1 MKYKLI
7 FVCTIFIQS
16 TLFSIDREQVMKDF
30 GKKFDANRFNQEILV
45 VHQNDR
51 DNKYD
56 SILVSRNNIGKY
68 WKEINN
74 KFGRCDYVVRQE
86 GSDANSFLI
95 FTDKGW
101 EKYFIV
107 YNSKDKISKIRF
119 IRPKSTGPPIP
130 PPCGY

>member
-1 MKYKLI
+1 MGGGKVGGLI
-7 FVCTIFIQS
+7 DHGLLRINQKEIKCVKTKFIVACSVFFQF
-16 TLFSIDREQVMKDF
+16 TFLKIDREQVMKDF

-74 KFGRCDYVVRQE
+74 KFGRC
-86 GSDANSFLI
+86 
-95 FTDKGW
+95 
-101 EKYFIV
+101 
-107 YNSKDKISKIRF
+107 
-119 IRPKSTGPPIP
+119 
-130 PPCGY
+130 